1 MTKTNKS
8 TKKNNSSSSNDGS
21 DHLLTRVNTHEERAL
36 VDRLREIGLDQYV
49 ELPQIA
55 V

>member
-1 MTKTNKS
+1 MQITEPALPRAAT
-8 TKKNNSSSSNDGS
+8 S
-21 DHLLTRVNTHEERAL
+21 DLFSGLHVHEERAL